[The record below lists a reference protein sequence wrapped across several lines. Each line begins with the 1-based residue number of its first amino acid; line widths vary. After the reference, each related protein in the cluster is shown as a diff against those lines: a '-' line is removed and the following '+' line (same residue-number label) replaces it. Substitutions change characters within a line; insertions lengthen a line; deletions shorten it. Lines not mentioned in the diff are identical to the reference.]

1 MRILRALFTFVVV
14 IIVAFVALGFVLPRH
29 SHVERSIEAAA
40 SPATVFDVVSG
51 FKRFNEWSPWASL
64 DPQTRYTYSGPES
77 GVGARLQWQS
87 DSPEVGSGSQEIIAV
102 EPDRSVAIR
111 LDFGQTGQPT
121 SRMTL
126 LPAGSGTRIVWSM
139 DSDFSNDFVG
149 RYFAP
154 FLDRMVGPDYER
166 GLAQLKRLVEV
177 TPPADAPL
185 IAPEDASVDSPAGD
199 VPAGPSSP
207 AS

>member
-1 MRILRALFTFVVV
+1 MGILRALFVFVV
-14 IIVAFVALGFVLPRH
+14 IIVVAFVALGFFLPWH
-29 SHVERSIEAAA
+29 SHVERSIETSA

-64 DPQTRYTYSGPES
+64 DPQTRYTYSGPAS
-77 GVGARLQWQS
+77 GVGARMQWQS
-87 DSPEVGSGSQEIIAV
+87 DSPDVGSGSQEIIAV
-102 EPDRSVAIR
+102 EPDRSVSIR
-111 LDFGQTGQPT
+111 LDLGQKGQPI
-121 SRMTL
+121 SKMTL
-126 LPAGSGTRIVWSM
+126 LPAGSGTCIVWSM
-139 DSDFSNDFVG
+139 DSDFSDDFAG

-154 FLDRMVGPDYER
+154 FLDRMVGPDFER

-185 IAPEDASVDSPAGD
+185 IAPEDASVETPAGA
-199 VPAGPSSP
+199 VSAGASSP